1 MSSTL
6 NVVIIE
12 DEPATARSLSAL
24 LQKLD
29 HSISIVTMLSGVE
42 ESAEWFNDT
51 GNRYE
56 LVFMDIRL
64 SDGLSFEIFK
74 RATISKPVVFVTAYN
89 DYAIQAFKNNG
100 IDYILKPFDENEVE
114 QALNKFNSL
123 VSRTEKDSEI
133 LKLERLID
141 QLSAVQPSYKRSF
154 LVHFRDKLL
163 PLETANIAW
172 FYTANE
178 IVYAQTNDNRQYVI
192 DFTMEQL
199 EQQVDPG
206 QFYRANRQFI
216 INRKCITEVAFY
228 FNGRLMVKMKPDPP
242 EHIIVSKARV
252 PQFKNWMNR

>member
-1 MSSTL
+1 MSKTL

-12 DEPATARSLSAL
+12 DEPATARSLSGL
-24 LQKLD
+24 LRKLD
-29 HSISIVTMLSGVE
+29 DSINVVAMLSGVE
-42 ESAEWFNDT
+42 ESVQWFSDT
-51 GNRYE
+51 SNQHE

-74 RATISKPVVFVTAYN
+74 VVKISKPVIFVTAYN

-100 IDYILKPFDENEVE
+100 IDYILKPFDETEVE

-123 VSRTEKDSEI
+123 VPRTEKDTEI
-133 LKLERLID
+133 LKLEQLIE
-141 QLSAVQPSYKRSF
+141 QLSSGKTSYKRSF

-163 PLETANIAW
+163 PLETVNIAW

-178 IVYAQTNDNRQYVI
+178 IVYAQTNDNKQYVI

-216 INRKCITEVAFY
+216 VNRKCITEVAFY
-228 FNGRLMVKMKPDPP
+228 FNGRLIVKMKPDPP